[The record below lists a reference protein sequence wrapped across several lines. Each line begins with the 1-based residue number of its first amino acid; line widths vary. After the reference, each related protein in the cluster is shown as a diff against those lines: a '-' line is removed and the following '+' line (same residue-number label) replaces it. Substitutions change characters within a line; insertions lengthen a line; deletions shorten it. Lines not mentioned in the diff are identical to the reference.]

1 MVIKVEVQNDIFN
14 DSKLFEIYEASEGD
28 YNEDKEVIEKE
39 WQNKCINA
47 NHTTAMFEF
56 YKETLEEHGIIYL
69 DLEEDIS
76 EIIRAKA

>member
-1 MVIKVEVQNDIFN
+1 MIIKVEANNDIFFEN
-14 DSKLFEIYEASEGD
+14 KLIEIYEASEED

-56 YKETLEEHGIIYL
+56 YKETLEEHGIIYR